1 MQRRLEGRVAV
12 VTGAARGIG
21 RAIADRLGHEGARV
35 AVLDVSATRT
45 QQAVDEMLALGLQ
58 AAAHVVD
65 VGRRDAVQGALA
77 AVEAAWGPV
86 GLLVN
91 NAAWIRYQPVADI
104 DEETLERMLA
114 VGVKAMVWTMQSALP
129 GLQRNGHG
137 AVVNICSTAATR
149 ATADSI
155 AYCAVKGAVA
165 GLTRAAA
172 VDLGRVG
179 VRVNAVAPAFVP
191 TPAALANFSGEAV
204 ARRTLST
211 PLGRLATPQEIA
223 AVVAFLCSDD
233 ASFVNGELITADG
246 GRSNAAL

>member
-1 MQRRLEGRVAV
+1 M
-12 VTGAARGIG
+12 
-21 RAIADRLGHEGARV
+21 
-35 AVLDVSATRT
+35 
-45 QQAVDEMLALGLQ
+45 
-58 AAAHVVD
+58 
-65 VGRRDAVQGALA
+65 
-77 AVEAAWGPV
+77 GPV

-104 DEETLERMLA
+104 DDETLERMLA
-114 VGVKAMVWTMQSALP
+114 VGVKGMVWTMQAALP
-129 GLQRNGHG
+129 GLQRSGHG

-172 VDLGRVG
+172 IDLGRAG

-204 ARRTLST
+204 ARRVQST

-233 ASFVNGELITADG
+233 ASFINGELITADG